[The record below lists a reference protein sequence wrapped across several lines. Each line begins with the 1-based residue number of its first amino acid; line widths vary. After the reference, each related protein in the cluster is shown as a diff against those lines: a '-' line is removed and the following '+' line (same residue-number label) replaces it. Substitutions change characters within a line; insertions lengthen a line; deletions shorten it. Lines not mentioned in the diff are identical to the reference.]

1 MKVVLLDFV
10 NVLYD
15 PESKEL
21 KGNVLEYVKELK
33 ERNIPLFLFTNV
45 PSEKLILYDKR
56 LDFLKYFTKATNGD
70 LYVKPDVRAYE
81 CLEAFTGEK
90 FEEMIYIDDSFENV
104 EIGKTLG
111 IKGIQFVD
119 IKSLKRELEKLLI

>member
-45 PSEKLILYDKR
+45 PSERLVIYDER

-111 IKGIQFVD
+111 IKGIQFVN
-119 IKSLKRELEKLLI
+119 IKSLKKELEKLLI

>member
-45 PSEKLILYDKR
+45 PSERLVIYDER
-56 LDFLKYFTKATNGD
+56 LDFLKYF
-70 LYVKPDVRAYE
+70 
-81 CLEAFTGEK
+81 
-90 FEEMIYIDDSFENV
+90 
-104 EIGKTLG
+104 
-111 IKGIQFVD
+111 
-119 IKSLKRELEKLLI
+119 

>member
-1 MKVVLLDFV
+1 MKVVLFDFV

-45 PSEKLILYDKR
+45 PSERLVKYDER
-56 LDFLKYFTKATNGD
+56 LDFLRYFIKATNGD
-70 LYVKPDVRAYE
+70 IYVKPDLRAYE
-81 CLEAFTGEK
+81 SLEEFTGKK
-90 FEEMIYIDDSFENV
+90 FEGMIFVDDSFENV
-104 EIGKTLG
+104 EVGKSLG
-111 IKGIQFVD
+111 IEGIQFKN
-119 IKSLKRELEKLLI
+119 IENLRIELEKLLN

>member
-119 IKSLKRELEKLLI
+119 IKSLKKEVEKLLI

>member
-45 PSEKLILYDKR
+45 PSERLVIYDER

>member
-1 MKVVLLDFV
+1 MKIVLFDFV

-45 PSEKLILYDKR
+45 PSERLVIYDER
-56 LDFLKYFTKATNGD
+56 LDFLKYFNKATNGD
-70 LYVKPDVRAYE
+70 IYVKPDIKAYE
-81 CLEAFTGEK
+81 SLEEFTGRK
-90 FEEMIYIDDSFENV
+90 FEEMIFVDDSLENV
-104 EIGKTLG
+104 GVAKSFG
-111 IKGIQFVD
+111 IVGIQFTEVE
-119 IKSLKRELEKLLI
+119 KLKIDLEKLLK

>member
-1 MKVVLLDFV
+1 MKVILFDFV

-15 PESKEL
+15 PIRKEL
-21 KGNVLEYVKELK
+21 NEDVLAYVKELK
-33 ERNIPLFLFTNV
+33 ERGIPLFLFTNV
-45 PSEKLILYDKR
+45 TSEKLILYDKK

>member
-45 PSEKLILYDKR
+45 PSERLVIYDER

-70 LYVKPDVRAYE
+70 LYVKPDLRAYE